1 MDLTTKIIVFVAVL
15 LSDVVAALVITRKL
29 NAQGRSDKARL
40 IAFALLSIIIVVG
53 VVLFVLL

>member
-29 NAQGRSDKARL
+29 NAQGRSDQARL
-40 IAFALLSIIIVVG
+40 IAFALLSSIIVVG

>member
-29 NAQGRSDKARL
+29 NAQGRPDKARL